1 MRISDWSS
9 DVCSSDLAMDD
20 IQEWLAL
27 INSWEPK
34 LRLEVLGA
42 SRSLDT
48 VPLPES
54 AFQRVERSFGTLAEP
69 ARLVAS
75 ALAVFTVQIGRA
87 ACLERVCQYVHIS
100 VVAGSLNKKIKKIHP

>member
-1 MRISDWSS
+1 
-9 DVCSSDLAMDD
+9 MDD

-75 ALAVFTVQIGRA
+75 ALVVFTVPASLADIETLVDMSTAQATDHLARLVEHGLAEEIEGQTGRA
-87 ACLERVCQYVHIS
+87 A
-100 VVAGSLNKKIKKIHP
+100 G